1 MIRKMS
7 VRHLEKKLE
16 KVNIML
22 FSKLVAIHRS
32 SDNKRSVIHF
42 FLFVILLGLALTSC
56 SETTIPPLSSGGVSV
71 TIDLNT
77 PDVKSN
83 FMPGATFIH
92 LDNNLGN
99 TGEQQLLANGV
110 GYTNVFIY
118 GWGTDNPMPAKG
130 EYDWS
135 SLDERVG
142 YMRNTK
148 TTMMISLCCA
158 PDWMKSHSNIN
169 TAPNP
174 DNLPDFAELAKQVAA
189 RYKDVKYFQVWNEL
203 KGFRNDPTR
212 YMQMYNLVYDA
223 VKSVRPDAIIGGPY
237 IAMGP
242 GNIPN
247 SVVSQWLNTK
257 HSGELVV
264 VDGGFDSTSA
274 TADFTTA
281 KFYTDFGTWLRQQP
295 NGGAT
300 LPFGWAEW
308 YPGTAQ
314 AYGDANHFNATM
326 TNAMIQVI
334 RSGASYL
341 LTWGVEGGVTGS
353 YKEGDGQQE
362 GLIDNGQPTP
372 WYNSVKAVK
381 DFFGPGTQLYKITQ
395 STQDITVMASKAK
408 TILVNHLGTNQTVT
422 VNGTAVNLTAYQVL
436 VINTPGGG

>member
-1 MIRKMS
+1 MMRPTWQYIRYWGLYTRFQAHLSLSYSQASREISLNFNDKMIRKMS

-22 FSKLVAIHRS
+22 FSKQVAIHRS

-42 FLFVILLGLALTSC
+42 LLFVILLGLALTSC
-56 SETTIPPLSSGGVSV
+56 SETTIPPLSAGGASV

-92 LDNNLGN
+92 LDNNLDN

-118 GWGTDNPMPAKG
+118 GWGTGDPMPAKG

-158 PDWMKSHSNIN
+158 PDWMKRNSNIN

-174 DNLPDFAELAKQVAA
+174 ANYPDFAELAKQVAA

-203 KGFRNDPTR
+203 KGFRNNPTG

-223 VKSVRPDAIIGGPY
+223 VKSTRPDAIVGGPY
-237 IAMGP
+237 IGMGP

-247 SVVSQWLNTK
+247 SVISQWLNTK
-257 HSGELVV
+257 HGGELVV
-264 VDGGFDSTSA
+264 VDGGFDSTST

-281 KFYTDFGTWLRQQP
+281 EFYTDFGTWLRQQP

-314 AYGDANHFNATM
+314 AYDDANHFNATM

-341 LTWGVEGGVTGS
+341 LTWGVEGGVTGA
-353 YKEGDGQQE
+353 YQEGDGQQE

-381 DFFGPGTQLYKITQ
+381 DFLAREHNYTTLPNQLRI
-395 STQDITVMASKAK
+395 
-408 TILVNHLGTNQTVT
+408 
-422 VNGTAVNLTAYQVL
+422 
-436 VINTPGGG
+436 